1 MAHATWNSS
10 VKARKISAWGPGE
23 AGSRGLHGFDV
34 GARPPEQCL
43 GVGFAAPSRAPVPNW
58 LQSAPT
64 KSFRSQTWVQP
75 PLPDTCPPL
84 LVITRCTPARVCC
97 RGPAGPSPAPSKR
110 PLQDVE
116 ASLRLR
122 PRPCCPLRSAIL
134 GQAGPGGVWLSQGHP
149 ECPSELSLTLH
160 VSIAHSVPWWD
171 ERGHPE
177 EARPT
182 CPVPAPEPPASLSTH
197 LHAPPGEFWVLLLK
211 LRDELII
218 VHLRQRRDP
227 SGSAPP

>member
-43 GVGFAAPSRAPVPNW
+43 GAGFAAPSRAPVPNW

-97 RGPAGPSPAPSKR
+97 RGARRALPCTEQTPTPGRGGQPASPAKALLPSQVCNPGTGRAWGCLAVPRAPRMPLRALPDTPRLHR
-110 PLQDVE
+110 PF
-116 ASLRLR
+116 
-122 PRPCCPLRSAIL
+122 CPLV
-134 GQAGPGGVWLSQGHP
+134 G
-149 ECPSELSLTLH
+149 
-160 VSIAHSVPWWD
+160 
-171 ERGHPE
+171 
-177 EARPT
+177 
-182 CPVPAPEPPASLSTH
+182 
-197 LHAPPGEFWVLLLK
+197 
-211 LRDELII
+211 
-218 VHLRQRRDP
+218 
-227 SGSAPP
+227 